1 MIDLNTTC
9 NTVVMLLI
17 AFGVGLLGG
26 VGAALLEWKKGQK
39 EAEDGHTPPKL
50 GFLSVFASVLLGGI
64 AAVAVLYFFP
74 PITEV
79 KNEAGELTERSYDLV
94 KLVAFSLLVGTAGA
108 AILQSM
114 QARALGQIEAGK
126 ANAEKATAMDTAS
139 NGVAAMAESVPEAVK
154 ASITAPSTNIEQTLQ
169 SAGVEAGQIPAVL
182 DELAEAASKAVTV
195 ELEPHVENT
204 QRLIEAAGAPP
215 TAVAP
220 VAALEDPVPA
230 KGAADN
236 G

>member
-1 MIDLNTTC
+1 MIDLNSTC
-9 NTVVMLLI
+9 NTVGMLLI

-39 EAEDGHTPPKL
+39 ETDDGGAPTKL
-50 GFLSVFASVLLGGI
+50 GPLAVFASVVLGGI

-79 KNEAGELTERSYDLV
+79 KNEAGEITGRTYDLI

-114 QARALGQIEAGK
+114 QARAMGQVEAGK
-126 ANAEKATAMDTAS
+126 ANAEKATAVDTAS
-139 NGVAAMAESVPEAVK
+139 KGVASMAEAVPNAVK
-154 ASITAPSTNIEQTLQ
+154 ASITSPSSDLEHTLQ
-169 SAGVEAGQIPAVL
+169 GAGVQAGQIPAVL
-182 DELAEAASKAVTV
+182 DHLAEAASKAVTV

-204 QRLIEAAGAPP
+204 QLLIEAAAAPLP
-215 TAVAP
+215 GP
-220 VAALEDPVPA
+220 VASVPA
-230 KGAADN
+230 DIDPKKT
-236 G
+236 

>member
-1 MIDLNTTC
+1 MIDLNTTG

-17 AFGVGLLGG
+17 ALGVGLLGG

-39 EAEDGHTPPKL
+39 EAEGGGTAPKL
-50 GFLSVFASVLLGGI
+50 GFLGVFASVALGGI

-79 KNEAGELTERSYDLV
+79 KNQAGDVTERSYDLV

-114 QARALGQIEAGK
+114 QSRALGQIEAGK
-126 ANAEKATAMDTAS
+126 ANAEKAAAVDTAS
-139 NGVAAMAESVPEAVK
+139 NGVAAMADSVPDAVK

-169 SAGVEAGQIPAVL
+169 TAGVSAGQIPAVL

-195 ELEPHVENT
+195 ELEPHVEST
-204 QRLIEAAGAPP
+204 QRLIVAAGTP
-215 TAVAP
+215 TPVPVAP
-220 VAALEDPVPA
+220 VPPEDPN
-230 KGAADN
+230 D
-236 G
+236 